1 MALEKSEPAKIT
13 NKTREVLGLLGFL
26 VLATAQVSNM
36 ILARGVAGYVPPFSI
51 AFFRWSIV
59 AIGLSPLIF
68 AALRQH
74 PGLLRKDGLGIA
86 AAGFLG
92 MFVCGGPVYL
102 AGTTTS
108 AINLALIMAMAPLAV
123 LLFSLMSG
131 LETVNRWQIVGMAIA
146 LCGALLVIIKGNTA
160 GTHGLAIGDV
170 LVFCAM
176 LAWAGYTMVQNRVSA
191 GIGFLAR
198 IGMFAAAGALFS
210 LPLALH
216 EMWVNPSAVFS
227 IKAAEVYLFA
237 GLVPGLFA
245 YGAYSYLGSAFGA
258 FSTSLSLYLGPVVGA
273 VLSIIFLGE
282 APTMI
287 HFIGGALSLGGMWL
301 SLQAKPSAAR

>member
-1 MALEKSEPAKIT
+1 MSGPVEVTS
-13 NKTREVLGLLGFL
+13 KTREVLGLLGFL

-36 ILARGVAGYVPPFSI
+36 ILARGVAGSVPPFSI

-123 LLFSLMSG
+123 LLFSLLSG
-131 LETVNRWQIVGMAIA
+131 LETVNRWQIIGMAIA

-160 GTHGLAIGDV
+160 GTHGLALGDI

-198 IGMFAAAGALFS
+198 IGMFAVAGALFS

-216 EMWVNPSAVFS
+216 EMWVNPAAVFS

-258 FSTSLSLYLGPVVGA
+258 LSTSLSMYLGPVVGA
-273 VLSIIFLGE
+273 VLSVIFLGE

-301 SLQAKPSAAR
+301 SLQAKPHSAK